1 MALHINLMMML
12 TMVSY
17 TLSFVSI
24 YPNKLAPIHIR
35 ARFFARSSLLLPA
48 ARRGLTLNSG
58 ALKCMNSHAAEND
71 DDFSYVSS
79 TLNELQLECVSDA
92 VQSRIREFET
102 SQPSLM
108 DPELLSEYLMETGAL
123 SVVIEDADKGTED
136 EQPIFNQPSD
146 DGESWY
152 RIGAVQDNFWR
163 RCTVTAYYHVDVDI
177 NKVIESV
184 VQTFTLPATP
194 RFVVNKV
201 PDRDWIK
208 VVQQVISRIG
218 FGPS

>member
-1 MALHINLMMML
+1 MCAK
-12 TMVSY
+12 VAEDDS
-17 TLSFVSI
+17 
-24 YPNKLAPIHIR
+24 LAY
-35 ARFFARSSLLLPA
+35 
-48 ARRGLTLNSG
+48 G
-58 ALKCMNSHAAEND
+58 
-71 DDFSYVSS
+71 SS
-79 TLNELQLECVSDA
+79 TLNELQLECVSDTF
-92 VQSRIREFET
+92 QGRTRELEQ
-102 SQPSLM
+102 SQPTM

-163 RCTVTAYYHVDVDI
+163 RCTVTAYYHADVDV
-177 NKVIESV
+177 NEVIESV

-194 RFVVNKV
+194 RFVVNRI

-208 VVQQVISRIG
+208 VVQKVMDQCRFCHLRDSC
-218 FGPS
+218 